1 MLAAVAVD
9 LLGRLML
16 RIGRRLVATS
26 DMTENLEPEPT
37 LKMGAHSYG
46 QPRVIRHE
54 GDNAEVYIGAW
65 CSIAED
71 VEIMVGGNHRLDW
84 VSTFPLRVI
93 FNLPG
98 ALKDGHPA
106 TKGDV
111 RIGNDVWIGRGCRI
125 LSGVTIGDGAAIG
138 AYSVVSRDVRPYAV
152 AVGVPAREV
161 RRRFTDDQVEA
172 LLRIRWWHWP
182 TEKVVAEVGSL
193 NGGPVD
199 EFVTRFDPGI
209 RR

>member
-1 MLAAVAVD
+1 MAVD
-9 LLGRLML
+9 SLGRLML
-16 RIGRRLVATS
+16 RIGRRLAPAPGV
-26 DMTENLEPEPT
+26 EQNPEPPPT

-54 GDNAEVYIGAW
+54 GDSAEVHIGAW

-84 VSTFPLRVI
+84 VSTFPMRVI

-98 ALKDGHPA
+98 ALTDGHPA

-111 RIGNDVWIGRGCRI
+111 RIGNDVWIGRGSRI

-138 AYSVVSRDVRPYAV
+138 AYSVVSKDVRPYAV

-161 RRRFTDDQVEA
+161 RRRFTDDQVGA
-172 LLRIRWWHWP
+172 LLRIRWWQWP
-182 TEKVVAEVGSL
+182 TEKVLAEVGAL

-199 EFVTRFDPGI
+199 EFVARFDPGI
-209 RR
+209 GR

>member
-1 MLAAVAVD
+1 MSFRSTSAANTRDSLTYPTRGASERDHRPMVVD
-9 LLGRLML
+9 SLGRLML
-16 RIGRRLVATS
+16 RVGRRLVTAP
-26 DMTENLEPEPT
+26 EVEQNPEPAPAPAPT
-37 LKMGAHSYG
+37 VQMGAHSYG

-54 GDNAEVYIGAW
+54 GDSAEVPLGAW

-84 VSTFPLRVI
+84 VSTFPMRII

-98 ALKDGHPA
+98 ALTDGHPA

-111 RIGNDVWIGRGCRI
+111 RIGNDVWIGRGSRI

-138 AYSVVSRDVRPYAV
+138 AYSVVSKDVRPYAV

-161 RRRFTDDQVEA
+161 RR
-172 LLRIRWWHWP
+172 
-182 TEKVVAEVGSL
+182 
-193 NGGPVD
+193 
-199 EFVTRFDPGI
+199 
-209 RR
+209 